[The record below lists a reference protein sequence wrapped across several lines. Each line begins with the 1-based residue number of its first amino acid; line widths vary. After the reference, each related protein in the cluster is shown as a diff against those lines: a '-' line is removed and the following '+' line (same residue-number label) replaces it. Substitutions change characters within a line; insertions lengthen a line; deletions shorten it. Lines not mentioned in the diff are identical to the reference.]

1 MSLKLLYY
9 EIQIFSI
16 FGAVSTLLGMAMS
29 YLNTMVGNQLIFPFQ
44 QKIVAFVHISNLPQL
59 YNLTLESFLGASYC
73 LAAGFDGINMVKIF
87 FFIIITSQSIFS
99 LLSGKY
105 CQYLIALIINTA
117 IKPFK
122 SSWIFSSCYILLQV
136 GMALIW
142 VYINRYFFVKQASSY
157 CRWKYHQLS

>member
-1 MSLKLLYY
+1 MSLKLLCY

-73 LAAGFDGINMVKIF
+73 LAAGFDGINMVKIL

-142 VYINRYFFVKQASSY
+142 VYINRYFL
-157 CRWKYHQLS
+157 LSRHHLIVDENIINYY

>member
-73 LAAGFDGINMVKIF
+73 LAAGFDGINMVDII
-87 FFIIITSQSIFS
+87 FIIITSQSIF
-99 LLSGKY
+99 LLLPGSAAGQSTSVVIMFRNHPNMK
-105 CQYLIALIINTA
+105 
-117 IKPFK
+117 F
-122 SSWIFSSCYILLQV
+122 
-136 GMALIW
+136 
-142 VYINRYFFVKQASSY
+142 
-157 CRWKYHQLS
+157 

>member
-1 MSLKLLYY
+1 MTKCVPSQHLGKVCKTFSFDVSQAYY

-44 QKIVAFVHISNLPQL
+44 QKFEAFVHISNPPQL

-73 LAAGFDGINMVKIF
+73 LAAGFDGINMVDII
-87 FFIIITSQSIFS
+87 FIIITSQSIFS
-99 LLSGKY
+99 LLPGKY

-117 IKPFK
+117 IKPFT
-122 SSWIFSSCYILLQV
+122 
-136 GMALIW
+136 
-142 VYINRYFFVKQASSY
+142 
-157 CRWKYHQLS
+157 